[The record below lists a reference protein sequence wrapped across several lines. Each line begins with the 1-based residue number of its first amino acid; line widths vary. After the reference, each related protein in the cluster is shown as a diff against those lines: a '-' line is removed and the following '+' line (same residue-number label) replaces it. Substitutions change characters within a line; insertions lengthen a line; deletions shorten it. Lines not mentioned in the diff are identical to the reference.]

1 MRHATPGGRRRHTAG
16 SHRQPE
22 RWPRRPPGSVCRS
35 SSSAQLSMGRAHR
48 AHECRAE
55 ANTSKA
61 LGRARRRVGK
71 ARELRF
77 GRLHVVRVRVGS
89 QRDAPV
95 GHQRTGAG
103 RERVQAGH
111 RVVPGLEATDAEAP
125 ARWRHSINARTSA
138 DEACDEASGES
149 ARRRGRARR
158 TGILSKKSPELPRTR
173 PDVGV
178 TAARTK
184 NATEPLLDIPALA
197 ERLAVSERFVRR
209 LVHERRVPY
218 LKVGHFVRF
227 DPRDIDELLR
237 TSRVDDRRS

>member
-1 MRHATPGGRRRHTAG
+1 MAPKAASFCMQVRGRRPSCRWGGRTERMNAELRRTRRPHSAAGRRRVRKATERAALRSATCRAHA
-16 SHRQPE
+16 SPE
-22 RWPRRPPGSVCRS
+22 TTGRSNQLPANGRRPGEGARPSPCRS
-35 SSSAQLSMGRAHR
+35 RGR
-48 AHECRAE
+48 
-55 ANTSKA
+55 SD
-61 LGRARRRVGK
+61 RRR
-71 ARELRF
+71 
-77 GRLHVVRVRVGS
+77 S
-89 QRDAPV
+89 
-95 GHQRTGAG
+95 
-103 RERVQAGH
+103 
-111 RVVPGLEATDAEAP
+111 AP
-125 ARWRHSINARTSA
+125 ARWRHSINSRTST
-138 DEACDEASGES
+138 DEACDEASGEACGES

-158 TGILSKKSPELPRTR
+158 TGNLRKKSPKLPRTR